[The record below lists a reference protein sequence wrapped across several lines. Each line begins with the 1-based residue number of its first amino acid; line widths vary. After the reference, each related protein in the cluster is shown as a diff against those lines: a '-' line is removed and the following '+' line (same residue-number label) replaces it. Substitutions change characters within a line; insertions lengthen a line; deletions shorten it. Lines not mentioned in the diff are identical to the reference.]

1 MQNVTAF
8 VTDPSCDELHCF
20 YLRTFFSFTSSSFS
34 SKDLSRCWGI
44 TSLKPFCRARN
55 WASMPCR
62 KRQFTYNL
70 QQTYERE
77 EGEEAQRES
86 VRLVCQIQ
94 MCDHDTDS
102 CATTVNKWSICGLK
116 MNLTAC
122 SLSLCA
128 SIALHTWHTPSWCLL
143 RQVNSCRWVWV
154 HVVWF
159 LRKHCA
165 PHRKCDPGH
174 QWCHCPCRGWRAG

>member
-8 VTDPSCDELHCF
+8 VTDTSCDELHCF

-94 MCDHDTDS
+94 MCDHDTD
-102 CATTVNKWSICGLK
+102 
-116 MNLTAC
+116 LTAMLKLHRTVVQQQWTNGPFVGWKWTWLPAAC
-122 SLSLCA
+122 LCVRGSLS
-128 SIALHTWHTPSWCLL
+128 IPDILL
-143 RQVNSCRWVWV
+143 LGVFWDR
-154 HVVWF
+154 
-159 LRKHCA
+159 
-165 PHRKCDPGH
+165 
-174 QWCHCPCRGWRAG
+174 